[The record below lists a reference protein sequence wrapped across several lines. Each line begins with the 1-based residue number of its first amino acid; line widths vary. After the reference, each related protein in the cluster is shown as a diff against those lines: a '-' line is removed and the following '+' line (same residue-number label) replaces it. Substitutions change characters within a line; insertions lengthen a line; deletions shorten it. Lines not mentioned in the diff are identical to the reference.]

1 MHIDLWIGRIIL
13 GRYEKTGT
21 SWLGNFAAGNISM
34 AVSLLGGCWK
44 NPVWFL
50 GLLPGIFMLILA
62 WSTRESIGYGD
73 GLVILCM
80 GCFYALGE
88 MMAIVIIAITIAG
101 IAALGLLIFGH
112 KNRKSEFPFVPF
124 LLGAHLVMW
133 GIQR

>member
-1 MHIDLWIGRIIL
+1 MHIDLWIGRTIL

-21 SWLGNFAAGNISM
+21 SWLGNFAAGNIRYGCITAGRLLEKSSM
-34 AVSLLGGCWK
+34 V
-44 NPVWFL
+44 L

-88 MMAIVIIAITIAG
+88 MMAIVMIAITIAG
-101 IAALGLLIFGH
+101 ITALGLLVFGH

-133 GIQR
+133 GLQG